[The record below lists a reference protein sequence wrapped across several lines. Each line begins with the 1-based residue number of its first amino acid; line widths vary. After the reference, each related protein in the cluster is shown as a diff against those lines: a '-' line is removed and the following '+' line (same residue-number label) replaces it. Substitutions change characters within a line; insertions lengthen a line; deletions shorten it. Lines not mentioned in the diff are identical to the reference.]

1 MRVQSTLSGTLP
13 SGVVARPVSRRSAQV
28 LGRFTARRRGAGFWV
43 TLWILAAAAEFGS
56 LVPVIF
62 GRAEPVPGWEVV
74 YRMIGGS
81 FAACGLIAWRRRP
94 DSHGG
99 VLLAAAGFCFFLL
112 PLLSQVHAPAA
123 QTLSMLVDDLWTI
136 PFVALLLTALT
147 GGRIQSRVDRVL
159 VWLFVFPLLIL
170 EFVWLLFLEQEG
182 NILVAFP
189 NEDIANVIDK
199 LQRSLVLLGCLGTA
213 VVLAARWRAASP
225 PRRRALLPSVAG
237 CVAL

>member
-1 MRVQSTLSGTLP
+1 MRVRLAP
-13 SGVVARPVSRRSAQV
+13 WGVVESNLVAPPVSRRSADV
-28 LGRFTARRRGAGFWV
+28 LTRFGARAHGTEFWV
-43 TLWILAAAAEFGS
+43 ALWVAAAAAEFGS

-99 VLLAAAGFCFFLL
+99 VLMTAAGFCFFLL

-159 VWLFVFPLLIL
+159 VWLFV
-170 EFVWLLFLEQEG
+170 
-182 NILVAFP
+182 
-189 NEDIANVIDK
+189 
-199 LQRSLVLLGCLGTA
+199 
-213 VVLAARWRAASP
+213 
-225 PRRRALLPSVAG
+225 
-237 CVAL
+237 